1 MQQQQQQPGFASD
14 PQQQQILHNLS
25 IKCSEYISQQDCF
38 SLLSQSN
45 WNYEWCER
53 ILYTIPNVIFSQ
65 TGIPKE
71 LGLRL
76 ILSESNCNEE
86 TCQLYVNMVLDFAH
100 KTNLN
105 WWLCVDCLSQAKW
118 SVEIAF
124 EMFQRCKHE
133 IPESGFVNL
142 SRTISVVN
150 TNDEFQ
156 DSGDENENITS
167 YNNNHT
173 NNNTMLSSSTTAS
186 PCIGGVLLNS
196 NQQLSSSACDNPNML
211 DNDNVLHENTPES
224 SPNESANI
232 LNTGR
237 ISIIS
242 NYF

>member
-1 MQQQQQQPGFASD
+1 MQQQPQGFVSD
-14 PQQQQILHNLS
+14 QQQQMIHNLFT
-25 IKCSEYISQQDCF
+25 KCSEYISQHDCF

-53 ILYTIPNVIFSQ
+53 IMYTIPHVIFSQ
-65 TGIPKE
+65 TLIPKE

-105 WWLCVDCLSQAKW
+105 WYLCMDCLSQAKW
-118 SVEIAF
+118 NAELAF

-133 IPESGFVNL
+133 IPENGFVY
-142 SRTISVVN
+142 SSSSSTIAVN
-150 TNDEFQ
+150 NNEDFQ
-156 DSGDENENITS
+156 DSGDESENITS
-167 YNNNHT
+167 HVVNSNNIMT
-173 NNNTMLSSSTTAS
+173 SSSTTAS

-196 NQQLSSSACDNPNML
+196 SQPLSTSACDNSTML
-211 DNDNVLHENTPES
+211 DNDNIHENTPES